1 MESLLKSPM
10 KLAVLVDIDECMV
23 SSPCGVFA
31 ECYNTKGSF
40 DCSCRKGYLPSTGK
54 LFFHPT
60 DGTMCTE
67 NPKKNC
73 HLNSTCV
80 SETINK
86 TLELI
91 SSIKE
96 PLYLLEEI
104 RKQTSGELSPVDM
117 ISYVE
122 VLSQSVSSL
131 SVMNDTVTDKDA
143 LTNTTIKTFV
153 NTVNNLVEKD
163 ELEVWN
169 QLDQEDRK
177 KSVTKLLHT
186 VEQATLSISHNF
198 QKNTQM
204 EVNASDIDLKLYTFD
219 SHQINH
225 VHPHA
230 YIEGDVIRIIPKQ
243 NKTVGS
249 NGSVA
254 IVFLRYDSIGF
265 LLKPN
270 DISEEMDDFTLNSQ
284 VIAGAINTIPPKIYQ
299 LDRVTFTLKHV
310 RLGLDYSILQ
320 SRMNVVPWGGGGGG
334 GHTNP
339 SPGPMTA
346 LGDPAKNNKQKHNL
360 GKGTRVNLLAFGV
373 IIYKVFRHTAVKK
386 TEVSCY
392 ENIRSCARGALALL
406 FLLGATWTFG
416 VLHVVHDSAITA
428 YLFTISNAFQ
438 GMFIFIFLCVLSRKI
453 QEEYYRLFKN
463 VPCCFECL
471 R

>member
-1 MESLLKSPM
+1 M
-10 KLAVLVDIDECMV
+10 DIDECTT
-23 SSPCGVFA
+23 SSPCGGFA

-54 LFFHPT
+54 VFFHPK
-60 DGTMCTE
+60 DGTVCTE

-86 TLELI
+86 TLEL
-91 SSIKE
+91 
-96 PLYLLEEI
+96 
-104 RKQTSGELSPVDM
+104 
-117 ISYVE
+117 
-122 VLSQSVSSL
+122 
-131 SVMNDTVTDKDA
+131 
-143 LTNTTIKTFV
+143 TFV

-204 EVNASDIDLKLYTFD
+204 EVNASDIALKLYTFE

-225 VHPHA
+225 IHPHA
-230 YIEGDVIRIIPKQ
+230 YIDGDVIRIIPKQ

-249 NGSVA
+249 NGSIA

-270 DISEEMDDFTLNSQ
+270 YISEEMDDSLAKEPDDFTLNSQ

-299 LDRVTFTLKHV
+299 LDQVTFTLKHV
-310 RLGLDYSILQ
+310 RPVNQDVETKCAFWRYSIDN
-320 SRMNVVPWGGGGGG
+320 MK
-334 GHTNP
+334 GHWSTEGCERTHFNT
-339 SPGPMTA
+339 SHTGCKCNHLTHFAILMSSGQA
-346 LGDPAKNNKQKHNL
+346 D
-360 GKGTRVNLLAFGV
+360 VNLLAFGV

-386 TEVSCY
+386 PEVSCY

-438 GMFIFIFLCVLSRKI
+438 GMFIFIFLCVLSRKVI
-453 QEEYYRLFKN
+453 VFLATYVE
-463 VPCCFECL
+463 
-471 R
+471 